1 MDTPFQQMKILLENF
16 KNIIF
21 NAKNSNLLPIRA
33 DTPTNIRILNK
44 QRHITYDNYHRTLNF
59 LDEVDKSNFFKDK
72 MNRIRK
78 YNSKNILN
86 SYSLTSFYKII
97 IKIEIKNIIVIKI
110 YIQRKIKGM
119 KLLIII
125 KFPKKLV
132 IIKKEKVIRFLK
144 ME

>member
-78 YNSKNILN
+78 YNSKNIFEFIFIN
-86 SYSLTSFYKII
+86 
-97 IKIEIKNIIVIKI
+97 
-110 YIQRKIKGM
+110 
-119 KLLIII
+119 
-125 KFPKKLV
+125 KFL
-132 IIKKEKVIRFLK
+132 
-144 ME
+144 